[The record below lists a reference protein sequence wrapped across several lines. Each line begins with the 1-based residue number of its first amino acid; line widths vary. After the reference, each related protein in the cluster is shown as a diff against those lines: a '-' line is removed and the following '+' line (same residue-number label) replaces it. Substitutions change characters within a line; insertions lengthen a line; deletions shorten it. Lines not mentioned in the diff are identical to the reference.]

1 MHGTKLDRTPPALPV
16 NLRTRSTGTVHAST
30 ADGAPLCPT
39 RITSGALESTSEPVS
54 CRSCR
59 SCLKLH
65 SLEVVERQEQPVAD
79 ESPAPRETGVRG
91 TVRTAEGIGPRVYP
105 GENVAELLDTLK
117 GVQRRGGLPMDA
129 EVVSRAPGGVWE
141 PLEAIPAPSVS
152 PCPSWCRTDHAGGVD
167 VEHESDLE
175 HVDEHTDLMTGF
187 RQDPGGPVLIVLS
200 DDERSDGTLTLE
212 QAEHLATHLQTL
224 ITAARQGGCSS

>member
-16 NLRTRSTGTVHAST
+16 NLRTRSTGTVHAAT
-30 ADGAPLCPT
+30 ADGTPLCPT
-39 RITSGALESTSEPVS
+39 RVTAAALEFTSEPV
-54 CRSCR
+54 SCR

-65 SLEVVERQEQPVAD
+65 SLEVVEHQEQPAAD

-117 GVQRRGGLPMDA
+117 GVQRRGGLPVDG

-141 PLEAIPAPSVS
+141 LLKPGPAPSVS
-152 PCPSWCRTDHAGGVD
+152 PCPPWCRTDHVNGVD
-167 VEHESDLE
+167 VEHESGLE
-175 HVDEHTDLMTGF
+175 HVDEHTELMTGF

-212 QAEHLATHLQTL
+212 QAEHLAAHLQTL
-224 ITAARQGGCSS
+224 ITAARTGARSS